1 MHFMEWGDSA
11 APTLVMWHGLART
24 GRDFDILAAAM
35 ARDYRVICP
44 DTLGRGLS
52 QWAADRDSEYCY
64 EFYGRM
70 ALSLC
75 EQLGVDQLRWI
86 GTSMGGSLGIDLA
99 AGKLKGRISHLVI
112 NDIGPELPEAAVQR
126 IADYIG
132 NPPTFATIGELEGW
146 LRTIYIPFGDNPE
159 IYWRTMAD
167 TSHRRTDD
175 GQVTVHYDPA
185 IVSQFTLH
193 RADLDLWDAYDR
205 IDCPTLL
212 LRGAESDLLP
222 VSVAQ
227 AMAERGPKA
236 RVQEFAGFGHAPSL
250 GSSREHAVIKEF
262 LDA

>member
-1 MHFMEWGDSA
+1 
-11 APTLVMWHGLART
+11 
-24 GRDFDILAAAM
+24 
-35 ARDYRVICP
+35 
-44 DTLGRGLS
+44 
-52 QWAADRDSEYCY
+52 
-64 EFYGRM
+64 
-70 ALSLC
+70 
-75 EQLGVDQLRWI
+75 
-86 GTSMGGSLGIDLA
+86 
-99 AGKLKGRISHLVI
+99 
-112 NDIGPELPEAAVQR
+112 
-126 IADYIG
+126 
-132 NPPTFATIGELEGW
+132 
-146 LRTIYIPFGDNPE
+146 
-159 IYWRTMAD
+159 MAD

-250 GSSREHAVIKEF
+250 GSSHEYAVIKEF